1 MNQILPLCGERWI
14 SVLLRSDSLV
24 FSACSHP
31 YLGKGYGHQ
40 FNCTQLIQLMKL
52 ELFGSLLT
60 SENLTKGGWRDEYS
74 GIFFFI
80 YRETLCRHE
89 TINKPSHDSTFFFF
103 FPLGIILADVSRNS
117 LQGKVRTVWPPRV
130 LHWAVTILPLQLL
143 PNWWGFLRRRKG
155 ILL

>member
-1 MNQILPLCGERWI
+1 MWREVDQCSLEIWQPRFLCMLSSLP
-14 SVLLRSDSLV
+14 
-24 FSACSHP
+24 
-31 YLGKGYGHQ
+31 GKGIRSP
-40 FNCTQLIQLMKL
+40 IQLYTAHSVNEVRVIWITADLRKPNKRWMK
-52 ELFGSLLT
+52 
-60 SENLTKGGWRDEYS
+60 GWIQWD
-74 GIFFFI
+74 FFFI